1 MPPACDP
8 QATANF
14 DFPASGSKDP
24 VAAAN
29 ARENKVKDVWVKI
42 MTAREA
48 RNSLAQCYRREG
60 VNHQEKC
67 KDFAEAYMA
76 SIKTPFYTAGMKK
89 YVGPEK
95 TAGLAP
101 PAAGH

>member
-14 DFPASGSKDP
+14 DFGSGSSKDP
-24 VAAAN
+24 VAAAT
-29 ARENKVKDVWVKI
+29 ARDNKVKDVWVKI
-42 MTAREA
+42 MSAREA
-48 RNSLAQCYRREG
+48 RNALAQCYRREG

-67 KDFAEAYMA
+67 KEFAEAYMA
-76 SIKTPFYTAGMKK
+76 AINEPFYSAGVKK

-95 TAGLAP
+95 TAGV
-101 PAAGH
+101 